1 MCSMQSI
8 KRRVAA
14 LEAVNQDVVL
24 TLIVANVGHTNA
36 EALRITGLPSDIRRV
51 VFCDLQDVDL

>member
-1 MCSMQSI
+1 MQSI